1 MAFVYKRLSTD
12 TRAKSGTED
21 GSPKAKPKNAQRVL
35 MLSSRASTHGKP
47 LPLPS
52 AAWNFG
58 ALVLTQSSCCSHR
71 HLLNDLAALLPH
83 PRRESKFD
91 SKKNLHDLNELADL
105 YNCNNVCSSTPHHFG
120 CDSPS
125 QRLLRAR
132 FHVQNLHTISELNF
146 MGNTL
151 KGSRPILSF
160 DAAFNGEPYLR
171 LLRELLAHTF
181 GVPPTARKAKAF
193 IDRVLA
199 FIVADGRI
207 WVRHYQIAEEED
219 DASRDE
225 KLSLR
230 EIGLRFC
237 LTPIYIQEGSFG
249 GPIIYENKQ
258 FVSPNQVRADLRR
271 RDSARHNARKAQ
283 AVAHFSKKDD
293 LGIRTGSGRLRL
305 NPLDPREL
313 FT

>member
-1 MAFVYKRLSTD
+1 MASVYKTLSTD
-12 TRAKSGTED
+12 TRAKSGAED

-35 MLSSRASTHGKP
+35 LLSSRGINAR
-47 LPLPS
+47 
-52 AAWNFG
+52 
-58 ALVLTQSSCCSHR
+58 HR

-83 PRRESKFD
+83 SRRESKFD

-105 YNCNNVCSSTPHHFG
+105 YNCNNVLFLEARKRQDLYMHISKAPNG
-120 CDSPS
+120 P
-125 QRLLRAR
+125 RAR
-132 FHVQNLHTISELNF
+132 FHVQNLHTMSELNF
-146 MGNTL
+146 MGNSL

-171 LLRELLAHTF
+171 LLRELLTHTF
-181 GVPPTARKAKAF
+181 GVPPTARKAKPF

-207 WVRHYQIAEEED
+207 WVRHYQIVEEED
-219 DASRDE
+219 DASKDE

-230 EIGLRFC
+230 EIGPRFC
-237 LTPIYIQEGSFG
+237 LTPMFIQEGSFG

-283 AVAHFSKKDD
+283 AVTHFAKKDN
-293 LGIRTGSGRLRL
+293 LGIRTGSGSLRR
-305 NPLDPREL
+305 NALDPREL